1 MRLAHGFLHYASP
14 RMISIAVDA
23 MGGDGGLS
31 VSMAASRRALDHI
44 PDLALI
50 LVGDSVAIHA
60 SMSEWPDALR
70 SRISVVDASTVLAAD
85 VSPAHA
91 IRSGQTS
98 SMAVAISQIKSQQ
111 AQAVVSSGSTVGLM
125 ALSRHLLGMR
135 PGVERPALMTQ
146 LPTQAE
152 PVWVLD
158 LGANVGV
165 DAQRLLEFAQLG
177 TEALLALNK
186 HHPKVALLNIG
197 SEPRKGPDVIR
208 EAARLIEA
216 ETDLNYCGFIE
227 ADQVFQGGIDLVV
240 CDGFAGNVLLKSAEG
255 AVRLVMK
262 AFSGPEV
269 SRGYRKWIHFFT
281 RSRLRQVY
289 ETLDPSL
296 HNGAPLLGVEGL
308 VIKSHGGSSAK
319 GLVHA
324 IELAFREATTEAKVK
339 DPTVGEQVNE

>member
-1 MRLAHGFLHYASP
+1 
-14 RMISIAVDA
+14 MISVAVDA

-31 VSMAASRRALDHI
+31 VSISACRRALDHI
-44 PDLALI
+44 PDLGLL
-50 LVGDSVAIHA
+50 LVGDPVAIHA
-60 SMSEWPDALR
+60 YIIEWPDVLR
-70 SRISVVDASTVLAAD
+70 SRVKVVDAPTVLAAD

-98 SMAVAISQIKSQQ
+98 SMAVAISQLKNQQ

-186 HHPKVALLNIG
+186 HQPKVALLNIG

-216 ETDLNYCGFIE
+216 DSGLNYCGFIE

-255 AVRLVMK
+255 AVRLVLK
-262 AFSGPEV
+262 AFSGVEAPMGW
-269 SRGYRKWIHFFT
+269 RRWLHFPT
-281 RSRLRQVY
+281 RSRLRRVY

-319 GLVHA
+319 GLAHA
-324 IELAFREATTEAKVK
+324 IELAFREVTTKAKVK
-339 DPTVGEQVNE
+339 DPTVGEQINE